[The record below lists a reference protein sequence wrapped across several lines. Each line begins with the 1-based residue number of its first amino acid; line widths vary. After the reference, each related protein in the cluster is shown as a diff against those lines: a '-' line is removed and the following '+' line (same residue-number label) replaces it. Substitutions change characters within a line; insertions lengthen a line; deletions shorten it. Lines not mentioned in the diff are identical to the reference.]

1 MVQYVRKNITKK
13 HGYITKKHGYK
24 DAVKK
29 TKLTKSITAE
39 CAESNLR
46 IYRKLRKHLWLMIMT
61 DERNTH
67 AK

>member
-1 MVQYVRKNITKK
+1 MVQYIRKNITKK

-29 TKLTKSITAE
+29 TKLTKSVTTE

-46 IYRKLRKHLWLMIMT
+46 IYRKLRKHL
-61 DERNTH
+61 
-67 AK
+67 